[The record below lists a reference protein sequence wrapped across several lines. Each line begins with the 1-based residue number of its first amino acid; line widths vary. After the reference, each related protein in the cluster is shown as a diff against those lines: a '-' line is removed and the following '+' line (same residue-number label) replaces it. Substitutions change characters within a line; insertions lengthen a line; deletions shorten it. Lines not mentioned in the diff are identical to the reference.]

1 MSLSIIVV
9 SYNTLEI
16 LAECLDRLA
25 QHYPQAELIV
35 VDVGSSDGS
44 PEMVCQRFPNVG
56 VLQTENR
63 GYAWAVNR
71 GLELATG
78 EWLVQMNSDVYLGVG
93 DLEALQSAL
102 TTNPKAAFAGP
113 TLVNK
118 EGRFQSFGLFDVYR
132 WGLSKP
138 RAVGWVSGAIMMLRR
153 EAYQT
158 LGGMDERLL
167 FYNEEVEWCWRAGR
181 RGWHSLLVPRRI
193 VHLGGASTPSDPRFM
208 AEGMRGGLLLT
219 REYLPW
225 LHGLHQK
232 AVWLEAILRLRFDP
246 NPKRQAA
253 YKIIRALIEEGR
265 LEQSPFLSKS
275 VT

>member
-16 LAECLDRLA
+16 LAECLGRLE

-44 PEMVCQRFPNVG
+44 PEMVHQRFPKIRLV
-56 VLQTENR
+56 QTENR
-63 GYAWAVNR
+63 GYPWAVNR

-78 EWLVQMNSDVYLGVG
+78 EWLVQMNSDVYLGAG
-93 DLEALQSAL
+93 DLEALQAAL
-102 TTNPKAAFAGP
+102 MANPKAAFAGP
-113 TLVNK
+113 TLVTPK
-118 EGRFQSFGLFDVYR
+118 GKYQSFGLFDVYR
-132 WGLSKP
+132 WGLRES
-138 RAVGWVSGAIMMLRR
+138 RAVGWISGAIMMLRR
-153 EAYQT
+153 EAYQAI
-158 LGGMDERLL
+158 GGMDERLF
-167 FYNEEVEWCWRAGR
+167 FYNEEVEWCWRVRRAG
-181 RGWHSLLVPRRI
+181 WQVMLVPRRI
-193 VHLGGASTPSDPRFM
+193 LHLGGASTPSDPRFM

-219 REYLPW
+219 RAYLPW

-246 NPKRQAA
+246 NSKRQAA
-253 YKIIRALIEEGR
+253 YGMIKQIIEDGQ